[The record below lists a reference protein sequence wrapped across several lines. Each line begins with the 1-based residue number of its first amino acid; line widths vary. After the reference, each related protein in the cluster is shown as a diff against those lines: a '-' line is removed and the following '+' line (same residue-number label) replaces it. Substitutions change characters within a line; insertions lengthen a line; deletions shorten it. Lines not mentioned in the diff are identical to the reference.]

1 LKALSDREPELPDDL
16 DDRAA
21 DNWEP
26 LLAIADQAGGPW
38 PERARATALLL
49 SGGRADSAE
58 AGDSG
63 VQLLA
68 DVRAVFAETGIDRST
83 TKALLASLTELE
95 GRPWAEWNRGRPL
108 TARQLGSLLGRF
120 GIKPGTIRVGD
131 ATPKGYLLSDLADAF
146 GRYLPDVSATSA
158 TTSKLLDN
166 QVEFDPP
173 QPPLGEGSENDRN
186 RLDFADVADV
196 AARNPEREPGCDD
209 EVPF

>member
-1 LKALSDREPELPDDL
+1 
-16 DDRAA
+16 
-21 DNWEP
+21 
-26 LLAIADQAGGPW
+26 
-38 PERARATALLL
+38 LL

-58 AGDSG
+58 TGDSG

-68 DVRAVFAETGIDRST
+68 DVRAVFVGNGIDRST
-83 TKALLASLTELE
+83 TKALLEALAELE

-108 TARQLGSLLGRF
+108 TARQLGSLLRRF

-131 ATPKGYLLSDLADAF
+131 ATPKGYVLGDLADAF
-146 GRYLPDVSATSA
+146 GRYLPDGSATSA

-173 QPPLGEGSENDRN
+173 QARLHEGSENGRN
-186 RLDFADVADV
+186 RLDFAGVADV
-196 AARNPEREPGCDD
+196 AVRGAEREPGCDD